1 MPVVT
6 VYFDRLFSMLKGEIS
21 KNELVDI
28 IPYLG
33 LDIEEKTEQ
42 YIKIE
47 YNPNRPDYSTDYG
60 LARALNSFLDF
71 EKEFPRYNVTDG
83 DVDIHVDKSIER
95 VRPYIVAVV
104 IKGIKLDDESIRQI
118 ITMQEDLHNGIG
130 RKRKKVSIG
139 IHNFDVIK
147 APIEYITVD
156 ESFSF
161 IPLTKNKQMTIREI
175 LNSEIGGKYS
185 KILSEHKLYPILRDA
200 NKEVLSFP
208 PIINGD
214 LTKLDSKTTNLFI
227 DVTGT
232 ELAAV
237 NNALSILFTALSDA
251 GGSIHSVKIIYDNRT
266 ETTPEIPDKVF
277 EVKLSYAKSLLGL
290 ELSGKEVVE
299 YLRRCRML
307 AEIDEDI
314 IKIKTQPF
322 RFDLIHPVDLVEEI
336 GLGYG
341 IQNLQPTLPGSNMT
355 GGFDKKQQLLTQ
367 TRDVLTGL
375 GLIEIMTIGLISQ
388 EILDKSNIKNKDII
402 KVVDTKSIEH
412 EILKNSN
419 IPGILKTFSRNIH
432 KKYPQRIFEISKIFL
447 KDNNTIKEQYNLTV
461 GLAHATV
468 NFTEASSYLNAIG
481 KQLFNID
488 FRTAASENEVF
499 LKGRVANIFNGKT
512 HIGIIGEIHPQIL
525 ENFAIRTPVVLFDI
539 NLEELL
545 REKLF

>member
-1 MPVVT
+1 
-6 VYFDRLFSMLKGEIS
+6 
-21 KNELVDI
+21 
-28 IPYLG
+28 
-33 LDIEEKTEQ
+33 
-42 YIKIE
+42 
-47 YNPNRPDYSTDYG
+47 
-60 LARALNSFLDF
+60 
-71 EKEFPRYNVTDG
+71 
-83 DVDIHVDKSIER
+83 
-95 VRPYIVAVV
+95 
-104 IKGIKLDDESIRQI
+104 
-118 ITMQEDLHNGIG
+118 
-130 RKRKKVSIG
+130 
-139 IHNFDVIK
+139 
-147 APIEYITVD
+147 
-156 ESFSF
+156 
-161 IPLTKNKQMTIREI
+161 
-175 LNSEIGGKYS
+175 
-185 KILSEHKLYPILRDA
+185 
-200 NKEVLSFP
+200 
-208 PIINGD
+208 
-214 LTKLDSKTTNLFI
+214 
-227 DVTGT
+227 
-232 ELAAV
+232 
-237 NNALSILFTALSDA
+237 
-251 GGSIHSVKIIYDNRT
+251 
-266 ETTPEIPDKVF
+266 
-277 EVKLSYAKSLLGL
+277 
-290 ELSGKEVVE
+290 
-299 YLRRCRML
+299 ML

-388 EILDKSNIKNKDII
+388 DILDKSNIENKDII

-447 KDNNTIKEQYNLTV
+447 KDNNAIKEQYNLTV

-468 NFTEASSYLNAIG
+468 NFTEASSYLNAVG

-488 FRTAASENEVF
+488 FRTTASENKIF